1 MAKGQIKQ
9 KQATINKNTF
19 ESLCAIQCTKEEICS
34 VLNVSEKTLNSWC
47 NSIYGENFSL
57 VFNKKK
63 EYGKSSL
70 RRTQWRLAEKNPT
83 MALWL
88 GKQYL
93 GQKDVVE
100 NQNIDMSK
108 VDKLLNGLEN
118 MVDYVN
124 NDESIENTENTEK

>member
-9 KQATINKNTF
+9 KQATINQKQF
-19 ESLCAIQCTKEEICS
+19 ESMCAIHCTREEICA
-34 VLNVSEKTLNSWC
+34 VLDVSYSTLIRWCKETYGTDFETIYNEKKQL
-47 NSIYGENFSL
+47 
-57 VFNKKK
+57 
-63 EYGKSSL
+63 GKMSL
-70 RRTQWRLAEKNPT
+70 RRSQWDLAKKDKT
-83 MALWL
+83 MSIWL

-108 VDKLLNGLEN
+108 VDKLIEGLEN
-118 MVDYVN
+118 MADYVN

>member
-9 KQATINKNTF
+9 KQATINQNTF

-34 VLNVSEKTLNSWC
+34 VLDVSEKTLNSWC
-47 NSIYGENFSL
+47 NNTYGENFSL

-108 VDKLLNGLEN
+108 VDKLIEGLEN
-118 MVDYVN
+118 MADYVN